1 MTSQAAFHAALLD
14 AGLPAPPGLTGP
26 MGAPVGNRFNVYRN
40 NVVMSLTEALQS
52 SFPVVQKLVGE
63 EFFAAM
69 AGLYLRQHP
78 PSSPLLMYYGELMPA
93 FLAGF
98 APAQR
103 HGYLPDIAR
112 LELALRHSYHA
123 ADATAIDAAMMAAL
137 AAHDLPAARFAF
149 TPATRLIRSA
159 WPIHAIWRFNSE
171 TGAPSP
177 VMQPEDVLI
186 LRPEF
191 DPLPHLL
198 PPGTGDLVA
207 ALIGGS
213 PLGHAID
220 SLADPAL
227 LSPVLTLL
235 LQGGAFH
242 SLTTEAT

>member
-78 PSSPLLMYYGELMPA
+78 PSSPLLMYYGERMPA

-112 LELALRHSYHA
+112 LELALRQSYHA

-149 TPATRLIRSA
+149 TPRHPA
-159 WPIHAIWRFNSE
+159 
-171 TGAPSP
+171 
-177 VMQPEDVLI
+177 
-186 LRPEF
+186 
-191 DPLPHLL
+191 DPL
-198 PPGTGDLVA
+198 G
-207 ALIGGS
+207 
-213 PLGHAID
+213 
-220 SLADPAL
+220 LADPCDLAVQQRNRRAKPGDAARGC
-227 LSPVLTLL
+227 SDPAARV
-235 LQGGAFH
+235 
-242 SLTTEAT
+242 